1 MSNPN
6 EGNQPNFQ
14 EPPDVKVIEASCKQS
29 TQKTDDNGTWTT
41 VLKNPITIKKG
52 DEIRAVASYI
62 DCPGI
67 DQEIIQFTRSR
78 QEQDNTH
85 TLLTQM
91 YTVKNNYLR
100 LYV

>member
-29 TQKTDDNGTWTT
+29 GQKTPDNGTWTT
-41 VLKNPITIKKG
+41 VLKNPITIHKG

-62 DCPGI
+62 DCPRDYPIYQIRAGAG
-67 DQEIIQFTRSR
+67 
-78 QEQDNTH
+78 
-85 TLLTQM
+85 
-91 YTVKNNYLR
+91 
-100 LYV
+100 